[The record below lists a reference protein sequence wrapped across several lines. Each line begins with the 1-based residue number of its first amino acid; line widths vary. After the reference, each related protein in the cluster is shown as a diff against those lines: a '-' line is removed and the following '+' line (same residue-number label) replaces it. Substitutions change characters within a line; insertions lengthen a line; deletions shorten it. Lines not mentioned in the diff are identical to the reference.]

1 MYLYRAVSSEDK
13 LAVGGALLRQ
23 AVGEVDV
30 GSLCVGALPPQPV
43 GEAEGHCVRR
53 ERLHEVCPRAIPG
66 EALVLSKASGT
77 GENAFCIPQHQ

>member
-43 GEAEGHCVRR
+43 GEAEGHCVKTRF
-53 ERLHEVCPRAIPG
+53 
-66 EALVLSKASGT
+66 ASLNTNSTVAGLR
-77 GENAFCIPQHQ
+77 